1 MSGAKRSSKRLM
13 MIVRVPTRQK
23 PSRNGRNDPYTPL
36 NLNIVKD
43 YIVIT
48 DVHQNPNFS
57 PRIRE
62 KKLNFEGL
70 LWGRKTWA
78 LAVGLS
84 TIFYQQCV
92 RGKEIIG
99 KPHN

>member
-1 MSGAKRSSKRLM
+1 MKRSSKRLM
-13 MIVRVPTRQK
+13 MIVRVPKRQK
-23 PSRNGRNDPYTPL
+23 PSRNVRNDPYTHL

-62 KKLNFEGL
+62 RNYNFEGL
-70 LWGRKTWA
+70 LWGSKN
-78 LAVGLS
+78 LGPCSGLKYHILS
-84 TIFYQQCV
+84 TMRPRKGNY
-92 RGKEIIG
+92 RET
-99 KPHN
+99 P

>member
-1 MSGAKRSSKRLM
+1 MQSRPNIEDEIWTVGFAFHHWMSGVKRSSMRLM
-13 MIVRVPTRQK
+13 MIVRVPKRQK
-23 PSRNGRNDPYTPL
+23 PSRNGRNDPYTRL

-62 KKLNFEGL
+62 KN
-70 LWGRKTWA
+70 
-78 LAVGLS
+78 
-84 TIFYQQCV
+84 
-92 RGKEIIG
+92 
-99 KPHN
+99 